1 MVCAMS
7 HTSNPQTPPNQ
18 GLLSVLD
25 SVAHRPE
32 HAAARQALELAW
44 NAMPDNSRAA
54 LKGDAAFIGTWLK
67 AVAGTEL
74 KAVADTGL
82 KAVVETGDRPSKLDW
97 PFDEELA
104 VLFISHH
111 LTGFPKAVEEFL
123 KAGGY
128 QTSFAPSTLKRRL
141 SSLATLHSMTG
152 HANPLQLPA
161 ARVALR
167 AAGQWRKSID
177 PKKAPALTGAMIASI
192 LEHTLAQANCDDQAI
207 RLQALRDAALIAF
220 AFSSGGRRRSE
231 CVAVFRENCSL
242 IEPERGRKVMICRLS
257 RSKTAAAGAE
267 VVVTGVALDILL
279 AWLEAAGIQ
288 KGPLFRPVNRHSG
301 LGDKAL
307 SDRSVWTIVHRRA
320 KEAGYDATAHSIRA
334 GFMTEAGL
342 RGMTLQQGMAMSL
355 HASVQQAL
363 SYHRPG
369 EIAAGPAAHLLDRF
383 GIGTKPA
390 LLPGMVPGDIS

>member
-1 MVCAMS
+1 MS
-7 HTSNPQTPPNQ
+7 HASNPQTPPNQ

-25 SVAHRPE
+25 SVAHQPD

-54 LKGDAAFIGTWLK
+54 LKGDAAFIGSWLK
-67 AVAGTEL
+67 AVAGLGE
-74 KAVADTGL
+74 G
-82 KAVVETGDRPSKLDW
+82 PSNLAW

-104 VLFISHH
+104 VLFITHH
-111 LTGFPKAVEEFL
+111 VTGFPEAVEEFL
-123 KAGGY
+123 KAAGY
-128 QTSFAPSTLKRRL
+128 QVSFAPSTLKRRL
-141 SSLATLHSMTG
+141 SSLASLHSMTG
-152 HANPLQLPA
+152 HTNPLHLPA

-167 AAGQWRKSID
+167 ATAQWRKTIET
-177 PKKAPALTGAMIASI
+177 KKAPALTGAMIASI
-192 LEHTLAQANCDDQAI
+192 LEHTLAQANCDDQAQ

-231 CVAVFRENCSL
+231 CVALFRENCSL

-257 RSKTAAAGAE
+257 RSKTTAAGTE
-267 VVVTGVALDILL
+267 VVVTGIALDILL
-279 AWLEAAGIQ
+279 TWLEAAGIQ

-301 LGDKAL
+301 LGANAL

-320 KEAGYDATAHSIRA
+320 KESGYDASAHSIRA

-342 RGMTLQQGMAMSL
+342 QGMTLQQGMEMSL
-355 HASVQQAL
+355 HASVQQAS

-369 EIAAGPAAHLLDRF
+369 QIAAGPAAHLLDRF
-383 GIGTKPA
+383 GIGSKTA
-390 LLPGMVPGDIS
+390 TVRGMAPGDIS